1 VSANGH
7 SPDPPALELIG
18 VHAAYGRIEV
28 VRDVSFV
35 VPWGTVFA
43 ILGPNGAGKS
53 TTLRVISGR
62 MTPLRGCV
70 HVAGKHVNGASP
82 AAIARAGVCTIPEGR
97 GIFPNLTV
105 RENLRVATHVG
116 SIGADELE
124 ARALDAF
131 PPLQSRRE
139 QVAGT
144 LSGGEQQMLALAR
157 AVATEPSVL
166 LLDEISLGLAPRIVM
181 DLYEHVARFAEQG
194 ISIVIVEQFA
204 HLVTKVCD
212 FAAIM
217 THGRMVSIG
226 EPGQIVDELKSA
238 YLGARP

>member
-1 VSANGH
+1 MNDA
-7 SPDPPALELIG
+7 PALQLHG

-28 VRDVSFV
+28 LRDVSFI

-43 ILGPNGAGKS
+43 LLGPNGAGKS

-70 HVAGKHVNGASP
+70 HVAGRHVNGASP
-82 AAIARAGVCTIPEGR
+82 AALARAGVCTIPEGR

-105 RENLRVATHVG
+105 TENLRVASHVTDLSVG
-116 SIGADELE
+116 ELE
-124 ARALDAF
+124 ERALAAF
-131 PPLQSRRE
+131 PALKDRRQ
-139 QVAGT
+139 QVSGT

-166 LLDEISLGLAPRIVM
+166 LLDEISLGLAPKIVIE
-181 DLYEHVARFAEQG
+181 LYEHVARLADQG

-217 THGRMVSIG
+217 THGKIHAIG
-226 EPGQIVDELKSA
+226 EPSQIVDELKSA
-238 YLGARP
+238 YLGGAA

>member
-1 VSANGH
+1 MNNGH
-7 SPDPPALELIG
+7 GPAPALELIG

-70 HVAGKHVNGASP
+70 HIAGKHVNGASP
-82 AAIARAGVCTIPEGR
+82 ASIARAGVCTIPEGK

-105 RENLRVATHVG
+105 RENLRVATHV
-116 SIGADELE
+116 ADLSAEELE
-124 ARALDAF
+124 ERALEAF
-131 PPLQSRRE
+131 PPLQTRRE
-139 QVAGT
+139 QLAGT

-157 AVATEPSVL
+157 AVATEPSLL
-166 LLDEISLGLAPRIVM
+166 LLDEISLGLAPRIVLE
-181 DLYEHVARFAEQG
+181 LYDHVARLASGG

-212 FAAIM
+212 YAAIM
-217 THGRMVSIG
+217 THGRVHSIG
-226 EPGQIVDELKSA
+226 EPQQILEELKSA
-238 YLGARP
+238 YLGGRT